1 VPWPS
6 IARWSN
12 SCARSTL
19 SDRCP
24 AIELGLELRLAAVA
38 NATER
43 IDDHRGSDPFGMR
56 GEQVDQEVAAP
67 GVSDHDGAVPAQ
79 AVKHRHDV
87 RNLGGHV
94 DGGARSRRRQAP
106 LLVDRH
112 LVAVA
117 DLVH

>member
-1 VPWPS
+1 
-6 IARWSN
+6 
-12 SCARSTL
+12 
-19 SDRCP
+19 
-24 AIELGLELRLAAVA
+24 
-38 NATER
+38 
-43 IDDHRGSDPFGMR
+43 MR
-56 GEQVDQEVAAP
+56 GEQVQQEVTAP

-79 AVKHRHDV
+79 AVKHRHHV

-94 DGGARSRRRQAP
+94 EGGARGRRRQAP